1 MGGQNIKLDLLYIQS
16 ILHNSGS
23 NPGLRGLVFFAS
35 YFVATQRSLDVV
47 RSIRAAARSIQALL
61 LPLSF
66 ILPYLS
72 RQELFRYGFLPSGRC
87 TSNLSFCTVHSSFD
101 SSSFDL
107 SVLTFLPRNCSVMD
121 FFPTA
126 QSCFPTV
133 QTHRC
138 HG

>member
-23 NPGLRGLVFFAS
+23 NPGLRGLVFLAS
-35 YFVATQRSLDVV
+35 NFVVTQRSLDVV
-47 RSIRAAARSIQALL
+47 RSIRAAAQSIQALL
-61 LPLSF
+61 FPLSF

-72 RQELFRYGFLPSGRC
+72 RQELFRYGFLPSARC

-107 SVLTFLPRNCSVMD
+107 SVLAFLPSNCSVMD
-121 FFPTA
+121 FCPTA
-126 QSCFPTV
+126 PHSPNTPF
-133 QTHRC
+133 
-138 HG
+138 HGPF